1 MKIKFILVAAFL
13 FSPAFLW
20 AQSIDDEIT
29 LIQTA
34 FGMERRALI
43 EEYMGYDRN
52 AQFWTV
58 YNDYETE
65 RRGIIRERIKTIN
78 DYLEKFDK
86 LSDAEADAITK
97 SIIRNNASI
106 NALHKKY
113 HKRFNKVVS
122 PIETAKFLQ
131 LDTYIQNTIILAIS
145 ESLPFI
151 GEKKKHQL

>member
-1 MKIKFILVAAFL
+1 MKIRFILIAAL
-13 FSPAFLW
+13 LLSPAFLW

-29 LIQTA
+29 LIQSA
-34 FGMERRALI
+34 FGMEKRALI

-58 YNDYETE
+58 YDNYENE
-65 RRGIIRERIKTIN
+65 RRALIRNRIKTIN
-78 DYLEKFDK
+78 DYLEKFDN
-86 LSDAEADAITK
+86 LNDADANDITK
-97 SIIRNNASI
+97 SIIRNNAAI

-113 HKRFNKVVS
+113 HKQFNKVIS

-131 LDTYIQNTIILAIS
+131 LDTYIQNTILLALA

-151 GEKKKHQL
+151 GEK